1 MHAASRH
8 GTPGLTSLP
17 KDDGVSC
24 FGRSSG
30 RSPIQ
35 FFDRTQPCLT
45 SVKLMELTGP
55 LGHSP
60 HPFLIMHNNKI
71 LFTHES
77 LSAIIHNGRTK
88 NTQASYNTIWTGNT
102 TRYDLK

>member
-8 GTPGLTSLP
+8 GIPSLTSLP
-17 KDDGVSC
+17 KDGGVSC

-35 FFDRTQPCLT
+35 FLTVHSHAFFLPCLT
-45 SVKLMELTGP
+45 SVKLTELAGP

-60 HPFLIMHNNKI
+60 
-71 LFTHES
+71 E
-77 LSAIIHNGRTK
+77 
-88 NTQASYNTIWTGNT
+88 
-102 TRYDLK
+102 

>member
-8 GTPGLTSLP
+8 GTPSLTSLP
-17 KDDGVSC
+17 KDGGVSC
-24 FGRSSG
+24 FARSSG

-45 SVKLMELTGP
+45 SVKLMELAGP

-60 HPFLIMHNNKI
+60 RLVTHFDVSI
-71 LFTHES
+71 LARKRS
-77 LSAIIHNGRTK
+77 
-88 NTQASYNTIWTGNT
+88 
-102 TRYDLK
+102 TRFDLFAL

>member
-1 MHAASRH
+1 MHAASGH
-8 GTPGLTSLP
+8 GTPSLTSLP

-45 SVKLMELTGP
+45 SVKLMELAGP
-55 LGHSP
+55 LGHSSTQY
-60 HPFLIMHNNKI
+60 FSISGK
-71 LFTHES
+71 
-77 LSAIIHNGRTK
+77 K
-88 NTQASYNTIWTGNT
+88 NF
-102 TRYDLK
+102 

>member
-8 GTPGLTSLP
+8 GTPSLTSLP
-17 KDDGVSC
+17 KDGGVSC

-35 FFDRTQPCLT
+35 FLDRTQPYLT

-60 HPFLIMHNNKI
+60 QKGKI
-71 LFTHES
+71 GSSTLP
-77 LSAIIHNGRTK
+77 NP
-88 NTQASYNTIWTGNT
+88 GNF
-102 TRYDLK
+102 